1 MLVLDTNVL
10 SELLRITPDSMV
22 VEWVAAQPLSGLYTT
37 AITEAEMLYGAHLL
51 AAGPRRRQLEHALA
65 GLFGEDFFSRILA
78 FDSAAARFYA
88 EIAAKRKA
96 QGRPITQAD
105 AQIAAIVASAD
116 ARLVTRNVRDF
127 EECGI
132 QVINPWSIGVQEA

>member
-96 QGRPITQAD
+96 QAARSRKQTPRSQRLSRPPMLDSLPAM
-105 AQIAAIVASAD
+105 
-116 ARLVTRNVRDF
+116 
-127 EECGI
+127 CGI
-132 QVINPWSIGVQEA
+132 SRSAGFRS